1 MKTLLCRLKTCLAAA
16 ALAAMPLQAAIAAPT
31 FAVAAPDSVAP
42 GASFTVQVSA
52 LDITDLYAFQFDLT
66 FDPALFAASGAAE
79 GPFLAGAGTTL
90 FDGGAIDNAAGVI
103 SYAFGTLIGSLPGAS
118 GSGVLI
124 SFDFDAKGLAGS
136 AGAFQ
141 LINVIAVD
149 SSIDTI
155 DVAVQGSRVSI
166 PEPAALSLSVVAL
179 ALLGASARRRGGVGS
194 LPRAA

>member
-42 GASFTVQVSA
+42 GASFPVQVSA

-90 FDGGAIDNAAGVI
+90 FDGGAIDNASIVAARGMVFVN
-103 SYAFGTLIGSLPGAS
+103 SGYAIMGGERPGN
-118 GSGVLI
+118 L
-124 SFDFDAKGLAGS
+124 FLA
-136 AGAFQ
+136 FRKKR
-141 LINVIAVD
+141 AVN
-149 SSIDTI
+149 
-155 DVAVQGSRVSI
+155 
-166 PEPAALSLSVVAL
+166 
-179 ALLGASARRRGGVGS
+179 
-194 LPRAA
+194 